1 MIKKGKRIK
10 KIIPYRL
17 QFTDSAR
24 FMASSLSNPASNL
37 AEEIQEIKCKF
48 GHDEKNVKLAEMN
61 KNIARAFLKTQTLS

>member
-1 MIKKGKRIK
+1 
-10 KIIPYRL
+10 
-17 QFTDSAR
+17 
-24 FMASSLSNPASNL
+24 MASSLSNPASNL